1 MLLTFVSSVFFCES
15 RVQKKGSAA
24 SGAAREKIAGLQE
37 HASKVEDLLKS
48 MQVSIERQ
56 QVEFCGCVPMSH
68 SGYRGRAFPPSA
80 NLQEHGL

>member
-1 MLLTFVSSVFFCES
+1 MVNFSSFFAFFGGI

-48 MQVSIERQ
+48 MQVNTETRGKPLVFLFIKTYRLPA
-56 QVEFCGCVPMSH
+56 CG
-68 SGYRGRAFPPSA
+68 
-80 NLQEHGL
+80 